1 MKILKSGKILLRN
14 ILTIVLVFAVNVTV
28 FANGNDL
35 KEDVNDNFEL
45 ISEKCSEVSLYNSA
59 RGNILNQGTAKV
71 TDNGNGSVNVYG
83 AVYGRVTCDKLTLK
97 LTLQRY
103 SNGSWYNIR
112 TFSDTAYN
120 TALLTKSY
128 NVQVTRGYHY
138 RVKAVCVAQ
147 KGSTTESKSPTTDGI
162 YIN

>member
-83 AVYGRVTCDKLTLK
+83 AVYGRVTCDKLNLK

-138 RVKAVCVAQ
+138 RVKAVCAAQ

>member
-1 MKILKSGKILLRN
+1 MKNRKKIIKN
-14 ILTIVLVFAVNVTV
+14 IIAIVLVFVVNTAV
-28 FANGNDL
+28 FANEGNFNMKVDGSL
-35 KEDVNDNFEL
+35 LTNDN
-45 ISEKCSEVSLYNSA
+45 CSEISLSVDA

-83 AVYGRVTCDKLTLK
+83 AVLGSVVCDKMILK

-103 SNGSWYNIR
+103 SDGNWYNIR

-128 NVQVTRGYHY
+128 NVQVTRGYYY
-138 RVKAVCVAQ
+138 RVKAACVAQ
-147 KGSTTESKSPTTDGI
+147 DGSVTESKTPITNGI
-162 YIN
+162 LVE

>member
-1 MKILKSGKILLRN
+1 MKIFKNSKKVVKS
-14 ILTIVLVFAVNVTV
+14 ILTLTLILTMNITV
-28 FANGNDL
+28 FANGSSF
-35 KEDVNDNFEL
+35 EDEVIDGSRLTNE
-45 ISEKCSEVSLYNSA
+45 SCSEVSLYNYNK
-59 RGNILNQGTAKV
+59 GNILNQGTAKV

-83 AVYGRVTCDKLTLK
+83 AVYGSVTCDKLILK

-128 NVQVTRGYHY
+128 NVQVTRGSNY
-138 RVKAVCVAQ
+138 RVKAACVAQ
-147 KGSTTESKSPTTDGI
+147 KGSTTESKTPITNGI
-162 YIN
+162 YIK

>member
-1 MKILKSGKILLRN
+1 MKTLKNSKILLRN
-14 ILTIVLVFAVNVTV
+14 ILMVVLIVVVNTAVL
-28 FANGNDL
+28 ANGNGL
-35 KEDVNDNFEL
+35 KENTKDSFKLVNEKS
-45 ISEKCSEVSLYNSA
+45 SETNLYNSA

-83 AVYGRVTCDKLTLK
+83 AVYGRVTCDKMILK

-128 NVQVTRGYHY
+128 NVQVTRGYYY
-138 RVKAVCVAQ
+138 RVKAACVAQ
-147 KGSTTESKSPTTDGI
+147 DGSVTESKTPITNGI
-162 YIN
+162 LVD

>member
-1 MKILKSGKILLRN
+1 MKILKNGKILLRN
-14 ILTIVLVFAVNVTV
+14 ILMVALIFAVNTTV
-28 FANGNDL
+28 LANGNSL
-35 KEDVNDNFEL
+35 KEGTNDSFEL
-45 ISEKCSEVSLYNSA
+45 ANGNSSEISLYNSA

-83 AVYGRVTCDKLTLK
+83 AVYGRVTCDKLTFK

-128 NVQVTRGYHY
+128 NVQVTRGYYY
-138 RVKAVCVAQ
+138 RVKAACVAQ
-147 KGSTTESKSPTTDGI
+147 DGSITESKTPITNGI
-162 YIN
+162 LVE

>member
-1 MKILKSGKILLRN
+1 MKTLKNSKILLRN
-14 ILTIVLVFAVNVTV
+14 ILMVVLIVVVNTTV
-28 FANGNDL
+28 LANGNGL
-35 KEDVNDNFEL
+35 KENTNDSLKLVNEKS
-45 ISEKCSEVSLYNSA
+45 SEANLYNSA

-83 AVYGRVTCDKLTLK
+83 AVYGRVTCDKMILK

-128 NVQVTRGYHY
+128 NVQVTRGYYY
-138 RVKAVCVAQ
+138 RVKAACVAQ
-147 KGSTTESKSPTTDGI
+147 DGSVTESKTPITNGI
-162 YIN
+162 LVD

>member
-1 MKILKSGKILLRN
+1 MRIIVRN
-14 ILTIVLVFAVNVTV
+14 IMILVLIFAMNVTV
-28 FANGNDL
+28 FAGTDDL
-35 KEDVNDNFEL
+35 NKVVDGSLLTN
-45 ISEKCSEVSLYNSA
+45 EKCSEISLNTEI
-59 RGNILNQGTAKV
+59 RGNILNQGTAKI

-83 AVYGRVTCDKLTLK
+83 AVYGSVTCDKLILK
-97 LTLQRY
+97 MTLQRY

-138 RVKAVCVAQ
+138 RVKAACVAQ
-147 KGSTTESKSPTTDGI
+147 DGSISESKTPITNGI
-162 YIN
+162 FVD

>member
-1 MKILKSGKILLRN
+1 MNIKKSIKKSILAIMLIL
-14 ILTIVLVFAVNVTV
+14 AMNVTV
-28 FANGNDL
+28 LASENDL
-35 KEDVNDNFEL
+35 NRVAD
-45 ISEKCSEVSLYNSA
+45 VSLLTNKGYSVKSLSA
-59 RGNILNQGTAKV
+59 DVKGNILNQGTAKV

-83 AVYGRVTCDKLTLK
+83 AVYGSVTCDKLILK
-97 LTLQRY
+97 MTLQRY

-138 RVKAVCVAQ
+138 RVKAACVAQ
-147 KGSTTESKSPTTDGI
+147 DGSITESKTPITDGI

>member
-1 MKILKSGKILLRN
+1 MRSIKIIIRSIVA
-14 ILTIVLVFAVNVTV
+14 IVLILGINVTT
-28 FANGNDL
+28 FASENSLNPVVDGSVLINETHSEQTLNG
-35 KEDVNDNFEL
+35 DV
-45 ISEKCSEVSLYNSA
+45 

-83 AVYGRVTCDKLTLK
+83 AVYGSVTCDKLILK
-97 LTLQRY
+97 MTLQRY

-120 TALLTKSY
+120 TALLSKSY

-138 RVKAVCVAQ
+138 RVKAACVAQ
-147 KGSTTESKSPTTDGI
+147 DGSITESKTPITDGI

>member
-1 MKILKSGKILLRN
+1 MKVLKSGKILLRG
-14 ILTIVLVFAVNVTV
+14 ILTIVLVFAVNITV

-128 NVQVTRGYHY
+128 NVQVTRGYYY
-138 RVKAVCVAQ
+138 RVKAACVAQ
-147 KGSTTESKSPTTDGI
+147 DGSVTESKTPITNGI
-162 YIN
+162 LVE

>member
-1 MKILKSGKILLRN
+1 MKIIVRN
-14 ILTIVLVFAVNVTV
+14 IIAVILIVVMNVTV
-28 FANGNDL
+28 FASTNDL
-35 KEDVNDNFEL
+35 NKMVDGSTL
-45 ISEKCSEVSLYNSA
+45 INENCSEISLNA
-59 RGNILNQGTAKV
+59 DVRGNILNQGTAKI

-83 AVYGRVTCDKLTLK
+83 AVYGSVTCDKLILK
-97 LTLQRY
+97 MTLQRY

-138 RVKAVCVAQ
+138 RVKAACVAQ
-147 KGSTTESKSPTTDGI
+147 DGSMSESKTPITDGI
-162 YIN
+162 YIK

>member
-1 MKILKSGKILLRN
+1 MIL
-14 ILTIVLVFAVNVTV
+14 VLIFAMNVTV
-28 FANGNDL
+28 FAGTDDL
-35 KEDVNDNFEL
+35 NKVVDGSLLTN
-45 ISEKCSEVSLYNSA
+45 EKCSEISLNTEI
-59 RGNILNQGTAKV
+59 RGNILNQGTAKI

-83 AVYGRVTCDKLTLK
+83 AVYGSVTCDKLILK
-97 LTLQRY
+97 MTLQRY

-138 RVKAVCVAQ
+138 RVKAACVAQ
-147 KGSTTESKSPTTDGI
+147 DGSISESKTPITNGI
-162 YIN
+162 FVD

>member
-138 RVKAVCVAQ
+138 RVKAVCAAQ

>member
-1 MKILKSGKILLRN
+1 MTL
-14 ILTIVLVFAVNVTV
+14 VLIFAVNVTV
-28 FANGNDL
+28 FASTDDL
-35 KEDVNDNFEL
+35 NKGVDGSLLTNK
-45 ISEKCSEVSLYNSA
+45 KCSEISLYTDV
-59 RGNILNQGTAKV
+59 RGNILNQGTAKI

-83 AVYGRVTCDKLTLK
+83 AVYGSVTCDKLILK
-97 LTLQRY
+97 MTLQRY

-138 RVKAVCVAQ
+138 RVKAACVAQ
-147 KGSTTESKSPTTDGI
+147 DGSISESKTPITDGI
-162 YIN
+162 LVE

>member
-1 MKILKSGKILLRN
+1 MIL
-14 ILTIVLVFAVNVTV
+14 VLIFAMNVTV
-28 FANGNDL
+28 FAGTDDL
-35 KEDVNDNFEL
+35 NKVVDGSLLTN
-45 ISEKCSEVSLYNSA
+45 EKCSEISLNTEI
-59 RGNILNQGTAKV
+59 RGNILNQGTAKI

-83 AVYGRVTCDKLTLK
+83 AVYGSVTCDKLILK
-97 LTLQRY
+97 MTLQRY

-138 RVKAVCVAQ
+138 RVKAACVAQ
-147 KGSTTESKSPTTDGI
+147 DGSISESKTPITNGI
-162 YIN
+162 LVD

>member
-1 MKILKSGKILLRN
+1 MNIKKSIKKSILAIML
-14 ILTIVLVFAVNVTV
+14 IFAMNVTV
-28 FANGNDL
+28 LASENDL
-35 KEDVNDNFEL
+35 NRVAD
-45 ISEKCSEVSLYNSA
+45 VSLLTNKSCSVKSLSA
-59 RGNILNQGTAKV
+59 DAKGNILNQGTAKI

-83 AVYGRVTCDKLTLK
+83 AVLGSVVCDKMILK

-128 NVQVTRGYHY
+128 NVQVTRGYYY
-138 RVKAVCVAQ
+138 RVKAACVAQ
-147 KGSTTESKSPTTDGI
+147 DGSVTESKTPITDGI
-162 YIN
+162 LVD

>member
-1 MKILKSGKILLRN
+1 MKNRKKIIKN
-14 ILTIVLVFAVNVTV
+14 IIAIVLVFVVNTVV
-28 FANGNDL
+28 FANEGNFNMKVDGSL
-35 KEDVNDNFEL
+35 LTNDN
-45 ISEKCSEVSLYNSA
+45 CSEISLSVDA

-83 AVYGRVTCDKLTLK
+83 AVLGSVVCDKMILK

-103 SNGSWYNIR
+103 SDGNWYNIR

-128 NVQVTRGYHY
+128 NVQVTRGYYY
-138 RVKAVCVAQ
+138 RVKAACVAQ
-147 KGSTTESKSPTTDGI
+147 DGSVTESKTPITDGI
-162 YIN
+162 LVE

>member
-1 MKILKSGKILLRN
+1 MAV
-14 ILTIVLVFAVNVTV
+14 VLVFVINTTV
-28 FANGNDL
+28 FASENDL
-35 KEDVNDNFEL
+35 EKVEDTSLLTNKN
-45 ISEKCSEVSLYNSA
+45 CSEISLSVDVK
-59 RGNILNQGTAKV
+59 GNILNQGTAKV

-83 AVYGRVTCDKLTLK
+83 AVFGSVVCDKMILK

-128 NVQVTRGYHY
+128 NVQVTRGYYY
-138 RVKAVCVAQ
+138 RVKAACVAQ
-147 KGSTTESKSPTTDGI
+147 DGSVTESKTPITDGI
-162 YIN
+162 LVD

>member
-1 MKILKSGKILLRN
+1 MKILKNSRILLKN
-14 ILTIVLVFAVNVTV
+14 ILMVALIFAVNTTV
-28 FANGNDL
+28 LANGNSL
-35 KEDVNDNFEL
+35 KESTNVIF
-45 ISEKCSEVSLYNSA
+45 SEISLYNST

-128 NVQVTRGYHY
+128 NVQVTRGYYY
-138 RVKAVCVAQ
+138 RVKAACVAQ
-147 KGSTTESKSPTTDGI
+147 DGSTVESKTPITDGI
-162 YIN
+162 LVD

>member
-1 MKILKSGKILLRN
+1 MKVLKNSKILLRN
-14 ILTIVLVFAVNVTV
+14 ILTIVLVLTLNVTV
-28 FANGNDL
+28 FANGNNL
-35 KEDVNDNFEL
+35 NEDVNDKFEL
-45 ISEKCSEVSLYNSA
+45 INEKCSEVSLYNNA

-83 AVYGRVTCDKLTLK
+83 AVYGRVTCDKMILK

-103 SNGSWYNIR
+103 SDGNWYNIR

-128 NVQVTRGYHY
+128 NVQVTRGYYY
-138 RVKAVCVAQ
+138 RVKAACVAQ
-147 KGSTTESKSPTTDGI
+147 DGSVTESKTPITNGI
-162 YIN
+162 LVE

>member
-1 MKILKSGKILLRN
+1 MKIIIRNVVVVIL
-14 ILTIVLVFAVNVTV
+14 IVVMNVTV
-28 FANGNDL
+28 FASSNDL
-35 KEDVNDNFEL
+35 NKTVDGSTL
-45 ISEKCSEVSLYNSA
+45 INENCSEINLKADV
-59 RGNILNQGTAKV
+59 RGNILNQGTAKI

-83 AVYGRVTCDKLTLK
+83 AVYGSVTCDKLILK
-97 LTLQRY
+97 MTLQRY

-138 RVKAVCVAQ
+138 RVKAACIAQ
-147 KGSTTESKSPTTDGI
+147 DGSISESKTPITDGI
-162 YIN
+162 YIK

>member
-1 MKILKSGKILLRN
+1 MRN
-14 ILTIVLVFAVNVTV
+14 IKKIIKNVMVIILVFAVNTAV
-28 FANGNDL
+28 FANEGNLSKTIDGSL
-35 KEDVNDNFEL
+35 LTNEN
-45 ISEKCSEVSLYNSA
+45 CSEISLRA
-59 RGNILNQGTAKV
+59 DVKGNILNQGTAKV

-83 AVYGRVTCDKLTLK
+83 AVLGSVVCDKMILK

-128 NVQVTRGYHY
+128 NVQVTRGYYY
-138 RVKAVCVAQ
+138 RVKAACVAQ
-147 KGSTTESKSPTTDGI
+147 DGSVTESKTPITNGI
-162 YIN
+162 LVD